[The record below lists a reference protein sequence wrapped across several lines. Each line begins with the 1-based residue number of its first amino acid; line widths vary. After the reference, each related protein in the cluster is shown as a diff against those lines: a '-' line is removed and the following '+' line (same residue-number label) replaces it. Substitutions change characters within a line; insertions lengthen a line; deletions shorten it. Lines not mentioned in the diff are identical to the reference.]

1 MDLQPADNKIAH
13 SCSSFIHCGCG
24 LILRASIYT
33 LVPFID
39 SVMLPAELSC
49 LSTSCASVN
58 TSQRVELENATLYVH
73 VHKRQ

>member
-13 SCSSFIHCGCG
+13 SCSGSFIHCGCG
-24 LILRASIYT
+24 LILQASVYT
-33 LVPFID
+33 LVSFID
-39 SVMLPAELSC
+39 SVMFPADLSC

-58 TSQRVELENATLYVH
+58 TSLELENATLYVH